1 MGLIMGDV
9 VSSVTNAVF
18 GSPDQA
24 ASPDYVGAANAT
36 AAGNLQAAKYA
47 TVANRANQINPY
59 GSLTW
64 QKGATDFDPWTQTIN
79 FSPEGQ
85 KLFDL
90 QNQGNQAYAQAANQG
105 FQNIKGLFENPNID
119 ESKLAAMPQNA
130 GMTSQQAMLSRLQPT
145 IQREQDSLAQR
156 LANQGITLGS
166 DAYNREMNLQGQRE
180 NDRYLQAA
188 AKGIGLDMNA
198 RQQGLNEQY
207 QRMQQ
212 PLNMINALRS
222 GSQVTAPQF
231 GSYAQ
236 QATTSGP
243 DLNSAAKNQYGASWD
258 IANFNNN
265 ERDKTMQT
273 TAQLAGMFSDRRV
286 KENIKLV
293 GKTDGGLNIYTYNYI
308 WGGPTQ
314 MGVMAQELEEVN
326 PSAVGE
332 IDGVKIVDYSKVV

>member
-1 MGLIMGDV
+1 MGKV
-9 VSSVTNAVF
+9 VSGLTNAVF
-18 GSPDQA
+18 GAPDQA
-24 ASPDYVGAANAT
+24 AAPDYTGAANAT

-47 TVANRANQINPY
+47 TVANRANQYNPY
-59 GSLTW
+59 GSVTW
-64 QKGATDFDPWTQTIN
+64 ERGATDWDPWTQRTN
-79 FSPEGQ
+79 FTESGQ
-85 KLFDL
+85 KLFNM
-90 QNQGNQAYAQAANQG
+90 QQAQDMAYGQAAQKG
-105 FQNIKGLFENPNID
+105 FENVRGLFENPNID
-119 ESKLAAMPQNA
+119 ESKLTAMPMNQGVNSQAAMMSRLRPTLDQE
-130 GMTSQQAMLSRLQPT
+130 QQAL
-145 IQREQDSLAQR
+145 DAK
-156 LANQGITLGS
+156 LANQGIALGS
-166 DAYNREMNLQGQRE
+166 DAYKRSMNLQGQRM
-180 NDRYLQAA
+180 NDLELQAA
-188 AKGIGLDMNA
+188 RQGIELDMNA
-198 RQQGLNEQY
+198 RQQGLNEQF

-212 PLNMINALRS
+212 PLNLVNALKT
-222 GSQVTAPQF
+222 GAQVQAPTF

-236 QATTSGP
+236 QATTQGP
-243 DLNSAAKNQYGASWD
+243 DLNAAAKNQYGASWD

-273 TAQLAGMFSDRRV
+273 AGQIVGMFSDRRV